1 MLTLKISAIPWLN
14 CGSSE
19 DAKGSQSDTRK
30 RWEMFYEFMYYI
42 FDSLIIPLIRCN
54 FHVTESGV
62 HRYRIFYF
70 RQDVWRN
77 LAEPAMASL
86 KQAMFEEVDMNVAK
100 SVLDSRTIGFSQIRL
115 LPKEKGVRPVLNL
128 RRRQV
133 RRDSKRALGPSIN
146 STLAPVYNMLTFEK
160 VCASNLRLADTNT
173 GRTYRPQSSVLLSSL
188 SATCTIKS
196 RSLRKQSNL

>member
-1 MLTLKISAIPWLN
+1 M
-14 CGSSE
+14 
-19 DAKGSQSDTRK
+19 
-30 RWEMFYEFMYYI
+30 
-42 FDSLIIPLIRCN
+42 PLIRCN

-62 HRYRIFYF
+62 HRYRIFFF

-86 KQAMFEEVDMNVAK
+86 KHAMFEEVDINVAK

-115 LPKEKGVRPVLNL
+115 LPKEKGVRPILNL

-146 STLAPVYNMLTFEK
+146 ATLAPVYNMLTFEK
-160 VCASNLRLADTNT
+160 VYTNILFLADANT
-173 GRTYRPQSSVLLSSL
+173 GRTYHPRSLALLFSL
-188 SATCTIKS
+188 SAICTIKS
-196 RSLRKQSNL
+196 RSLRKQSNLRTILCTFAKLMCKRRLTQYLRQLSLSSYLACQRAMNIKSPSTSR